1 MSSVNCSVLER
12 GGIGEMTS
20 EKWEDVVKELEFP
33 KATESLIHCLKSN
46 YIGEFGAF
54 EK

>member
-1 MSSVNCSVLER
+1 
-12 GGIGEMTS
+12 MTPA
-20 EKWEDVVKELEFP
+20 KWEDVAKELEFS
-33 KATESLIHCLKSN
+33 KATESLIHCLSSN